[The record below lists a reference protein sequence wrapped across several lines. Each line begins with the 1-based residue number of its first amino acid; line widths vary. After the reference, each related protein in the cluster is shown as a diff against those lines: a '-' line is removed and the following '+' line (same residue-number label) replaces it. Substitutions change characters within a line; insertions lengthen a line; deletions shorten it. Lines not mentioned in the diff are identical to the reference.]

1 MDYDAVVI
9 GGGVIGSAIIRYLSL
24 YNMKT
29 LLVEKEEDI
38 SSGTTKANSG
48 IVHAGYDPEP
58 GTLKAKLNVKGA
70 KMIKEESGKLH
81 FDYKVNGAMVVS
93 FSPNDDYK
101 IDELY
106 ERGIKNGVEDMEII
120 SGDEARRLE
129 PNLSENIT
137 KCLYLKS
144 SAIVCPFS
152 LTQALSE
159 NAYENGAEFKF
170 NTKVEN
176 VEKTEGGYKITT
188 NSGTTITTR
197 AVINAAGVY
206 GDTIN
211 NMVSEKKLHIT
222 PRRGSYMLFDNETQG
237 MFNSTIFQLPSSKGK
252 GVLVTPTVHGN
263 LMIGPNSVDIPD
275 KDDTSTTAFD
285 LDYISKEAL
294 RTSPSIPFRKVITS
308 FSGLRAHEDSGDFIV
323 GEAEDAPG
331 FFNATGIES
340 PGLSSSLS
348 IGEMVARM
356 VADRLGIEKK
366 ENPVLERKAAP
377 RPKEMSIDERNEL
390 IKSNPSYGRI
400 VCRCEE
406 ISEGEIIDAITR
418 PLGAR
423 SLDGV
428 KRRVRA
434 GMGRCQ
440 GGFCSPKVM
449 ELIERYASIPFDEIT
464 KNSKGSNIT
473 MEDKV
478 YV

>member
-101 IDELY
+101 IDELF

-170 NTKVEN
+170 NTKVETI
-176 VEKTEGGYKITT
+176 ERIEDGYRIKTDNGLIITS
-188 NSGTTITTR
+188 N

-331 FFNATGIES
+331 FFNAVGIES

-449 ELIERYASIPFDEIT
+449 ELIEKYASIPFDEIT

>member
-29 LLVEKEEDI
+29 LLIEKEEDI

-101 IDELY
+101 IDELF

-170 NTKVEN
+170 NTKVETI
-176 VEKTEGGYKITT
+176 ERIEDGYRIKTDNGLIITS
-188 NSGTTITTR
+188 N

-449 ELIERYASIPFDEIT
+449 ELIEKYASIPFDEIT

>member
-101 IDELY
+101 IDELF

-170 NTKVEN
+170 NTKVETI
-176 VEKTEGGYKITT
+176 ERIEDGYRIKADNGLIITS
-188 NSGTTITTR
+188 N

-323 GEAEDAPG
+323 GEVEDAPG

-449 ELIERYASIPFDEIT
+449 ELIEKYASIPFDEIT

>member
-294 RTSPSIPFRKVITS
+294 RTTPSIPFRKVITS

-331 FFNATGIES
+331 FFNAIGIES

-356 VADRLGIEKK
+356 VADRLGIEHT

-449 ELIERYASIPFDEIT
+449 ELIEKYASIPFDEIT

>member
-9 GGGVIGSAIIRYLSL
+9 GGGVIGSATIRYLSL

-101 IDELY
+101 IDELF

-170 NTKVEN
+170 NTKVETI
-176 VEKTEGGYKITT
+176 ERIEDGYRIKTDNGLIITS
-188 NSGTTITTR
+188 N

-323 GEAEDAPG
+323 GEVEDAPG

-366 ENPVLERKAAP
+366 GNPVLERKAAP

-449 ELIERYASIPFDEIT
+449 ELIEKYASIPFDEIT

>member
-1 MDYDAVVI
+1 
-9 GGGVIGSAIIRYLSL
+9 
-24 YNMKT
+24 
-29 LLVEKEEDI
+29 
-38 SSGTTKANSG
+38 
-48 IVHAGYDPEP
+48 
-58 GTLKAKLNVKGA
+58 
-70 KMIKEESGKLH
+70 MIKEESGKLH

-170 NTKVEN
+170 NTKVETI
-176 VEKTEGGYKITT
+176 ERIEDGYRIKTDNGLIITS
-188 NSGTTITTR
+188 N

-323 GEAEDAPG
+323 GEVEDAPG

-377 RPKEMSIDERNEL
+377 RPKEMSVDERNEL

-449 ELIERYASIPFDEIT
+449 ELIEKYASIPFDEIT

>member
-170 NTKVEN
+170 NTKVETI
-176 VEKTEGGYKITT
+176 ERIEDGYRIKTDNGLIITS
-188 NSGTTITTR
+188 N

>member
-170 NTKVEN
+170 NTKVETI
-176 VEKTEGGYKITT
+176 ERIEDGYRIKTDNGLIITS
-188 NSGTTITTR
+188 NS
-197 AVINAAGVY
+197 VINAAGVY

-331 FFNATGIES
+331 FFNAIGIES

-390 IKSNPSYGRI
+390 IKSNPSYGKI

-449 ELIERYASIPFDEIT
+449 ELIEKYASIPFDEIT

>member
-101 IDELY
+101 IDELF

-170 NTKVEN
+170 NTKVETI
-176 VEKTEGGYKITT
+176 ERIEDGYRIKTDNGLIITS
-188 NSGTTITTR
+188 N

-323 GEAEDAPG
+323 GEVEDAPG

-348 IGEMVARM
+348 LGEMVARM
-356 VADRLGIEKK
+356 VAGRLGIEKK

-377 RPKEMSIDERNEL
+377 RPREMSVDERNEL

-449 ELIERYASIPFDEIT
+449 ELIEKYASIPFDEIT